1 MSNTEGYVIAER
13 SFGYMGNLLI
23 TGGAGFLGSSLAK
36 RAREKDWNVRILDNL
51 STGLETTTEMLK
63 TMGIEVILGDIRDVE
78 VLNSAVQGCDAVVHL
93 AAQVSVPLSVSNPEE
108 TMSINVDGT
117 SKVIAACLKHG
128 VKRLVMASSAA
139 VYGEAESLPLKE
151 EDAGQVLSPYA
162 ESKWKNEAQILE
174 ARKKGL
180 RATALRFFNVY
191 GVGQRPDGAY
201 AAVIPK
207 FADMMAQGIVPQI
220 NGDGLH
226 TRDFVHVHDVCGAIY
241 SLIEG
246 DWKAEQFHVYNV
258 ATQTKI
264 TLLELVE
271 AINKALSTFLPDYLH
286 IVPTHGPE
294 RVGDIRHSMASIGR
308 IKSTLDWRPIV
319 DFEEGIKGLVQ
330 ERLSLN

>member
-1 MSNTEGYVIAER
+1 MRGNMSQ
-13 SFGYMGNLLI
+13 LLI
-23 TGGAGFLGSSLAK
+23 TGGAGFIGSNFAK
-36 RAREKDWNVRILDNL
+36 TSINRGWKVRILDNL
-51 STGLETTTEMLK
+51 STGLQSIADELELN
-63 TMGIEVILGDIRDVE
+63 GAEIIIGDIRDE
-78 VLNSAVQGCDAVVHL
+78 LLLDKAIEGCDAVVHL

-128 VKRLVMASSAA
+128 VKRLVIASSAA

-162 ESKWKNEAQILE
+162 ESKWENETQIID

-180 RATALRFFNVY
+180 QATALRFFNVY
-191 GVGQRPDGAY
+191 GDGQRPDGAY

-220 NGDGLH
+220 NGDGLQ
-226 TRDFVHVHDVCGAIY
+226 TRDFVHVHDVCEAIY

-246 DWKAEQFHVYNV
+246 DWKADKFHVYNV

-271 AINKALSTFLPDYLH
+271 AINTSLSSFLPDYIH
-286 IVPTHGPE
+286 ISPAHGPE
-294 RVGDIRHSMASIGR
+294 RVGDIRHSMASIER
-308 IKSTLDWRPIV
+308 IQSTLDWSPKV
-319 DFEEGIKGLVQ
+319 GFEEGIKGLLQ
-330 ERLSLN
+330 ERLNLN

>member
-1 MSNTEGYVIAER
+1 MRGDMSQ
-13 SFGYMGNLLI
+13 LLI
-23 TGGAGFLGSSLAK
+23 TGGAGFIGSNFAK
-36 RAREKDWNVRILDNL
+36 TSINRGWKVRILDKL
-51 STGLETTTEMLK
+51 STGLQSIADELELN
-63 TMGIEVILGDIRDVE
+63 GAEIIIGDIRDE
-78 VLNSAVQGCDAVVHL
+78 LLLDKAIEGCDAVVHL

-128 VKRLVMASSAA
+128 VKRLVIASSAA

-162 ESKWKNEAQILE
+162 ESKWENETQIID

-180 RATALRFFNVY
+180 QATALRFFNVY
-191 GVGQRPDGAY
+191 GDGQRPDGAY

-220 NGDGLH
+220 NGDGLQ
-226 TRDFVHVHDVCGAIY
+226 TRDFVHVHDVCEAIY

-246 DWKAEQFHVYNV
+246 DWKADKFHVYNV

-271 AINKALSTFLPDYLH
+271 AINTSLSSFLPDYIH
-286 IVPTHGPE
+286 ISPAHGPE
-294 RVGDIRHSMASIGR
+294 RVGDIRHSMASIER
-308 IKSTLDWRPIV
+308 IQSTLDWSPKV
-319 DFEEGIKGLVQ
+319 GFEEGIKGLLQ
-330 ERLSLN
+330 ERLNLN

>member
-1 MSNTEGYVIAER
+1 M
-13 SFGYMGNLLI
+13 GYMLI
-23 TGGAGFLGSSLAK
+23 TGGAGFIGSTLAK
-36 RAREKDWNVRILDNL
+36 SAQENGWSVRVLDNL
-51 STGLETTTEMLK
+51 STGLKQTAEELK
-63 TMGIEVILGDIRDVE
+63 LKGIEVYIGDIRDL
-78 VLNSAVQGCDAVVHL
+78 VLLDKAMEGCDAVAHL
-93 AAQVSVPLSVSNPEE
+93 AAQVSVPISVSNPQE

-162 ESKWKNEAQILE
+162 ESKWMNEEQILE
-174 ARKKGL
+174 SRKKGL
-180 RATALRFFNVY
+180 QATALRFFNVY

-207 FADMMAQGIVPQI
+207 FADMMAQGIAPQL

-226 TRDFVHVHDVCGAIY
+226 TRDFVHVHDVCAAIC
-241 SLIEG
+241 SLLEG
-246 DWKAEQFHVYNV
+246 EWKAEQYHVYNV

-271 AINKALSTFLPDYLH
+271 AINKSLSSSLSDFIP

-294 RVGDIRHSMASIGR
+294 RIGDIRHSMADIGR
-308 IKSTLDWRPIV
+308 IQTTLGWQPV
-319 DFEEGIKGLVQ
+319 ANFEDGIDGLVR
-330 ERLSLN
+330 ERLRLSGV

>member
-1 MSNTEGYVIAER
+1 MRGNMSQ
-13 SFGYMGNLLI
+13 LLI
-23 TGGAGFLGSSLAK
+23 TGGAGFIGSNFAK
-36 RAREKDWNVRILDNL
+36 TSINRGWKVRILDKL
-51 STGLETTTEMLK
+51 STGLQSIADELELN
-63 TMGIEVILGDIRDVE
+63 GAEIIIGDIRDE
-78 VLNSAVQGCDAVVHL
+78 LLLDKAIEGCDAVVHL

-128 VKRLVMASSAA
+128 VKRLVIASSAA

-162 ESKWKNEAQILE
+162 ESKWENETQIID

-180 RATALRFFNVY
+180 QATALRFFNVY
-191 GVGQRPDGAY
+191 GDGQRPDGAY

-220 NGDGLH
+220 NGDGLQ
-226 TRDFVHVHDVCGAIY
+226 TRDFVHVHDVCEAIY

-246 DWKAEQFHVYNV
+246 DWKADKFHVYNV

-271 AINKALSTFLPDYLH
+271 AINTSLSSFLPDYIH
-286 IVPTHGPE
+286 ISPAHGPE
-294 RVGDIRHSMASIGR
+294 RVGDIRHSMASIER
-308 IKSTLDWRPIV
+308 IQSTLDWSPKV
-319 DFEEGIKGLVQ
+319 GFEEGIKGLLQ
-330 ERLSLN
+330 ERLNLN

>member
-1 MSNTEGYVIAER
+1 MPQ
-13 SFGYMGNLLI
+13 LLI
-23 TGGAGFLGSSLAK
+23 TGGAGFIGSNFAK
-36 RAREKDWNVRILDNL
+36 TSINRGWKVRILDKL
-51 STGLETTTEMLK
+51 STGLQSIADELELN
-63 TMGIEVILGDIRDVE
+63 GAEIIIGDIRDE
-78 VLNSAVQGCDAVVHL
+78 LLLDKAIEGCDAVVHL

-128 VKRLVMASSAA
+128 VKRLVIASSAA

-162 ESKWKNEAQILE
+162 ESKWENETQIID

-180 RATALRFFNVY
+180 QATALRFFNVY
-191 GVGQRPDGAY
+191 GDGQRPDGAY

-220 NGDGLH
+220 NGDGLQ
-226 TRDFVHVHDVCGAIY
+226 TRDFVHVHDVCEAIY

-246 DWKAEQFHVYNV
+246 DWKADKFHVYNV

-271 AINKALSTFLPDYLH
+271 AINTSLSSFLPDYIH
-286 IVPTHGPE
+286 ISPAHGPE
-294 RVGDIRHSMASIGR
+294 RVGDIRHSMASIER
-308 IKSTLDWRPIV
+308 IQSTLDWSPKV
-319 DFEEGIKGLVQ
+319 GFEEGIKGLLQ
-330 ERLSLN
+330 ERLNLN